1 MKWDRERA
9 QDALCQ
15 IDASILDGIAALN
28 RRVYRAAGIHPL
40 LLLLAV
46 TVGSLVVSA
55 SIIVSAGSEDVEAML
70 LFLIALSVFLWPTVK
85 SALGLARAVRREW
98 TLSTYKPAMAYHL
111 ATRTLWKRRMGGL
124 LRCLAVFS
132 MLFAA
137 NLHWPAPDF
146 ILYLA
151 MLCLVV
157 PLEVYVRHAEPPVPT
172 DGGHLAR
179 DLQASPA

>member
-28 RRVYRAAGIHPL
+28 RRVYRVAGVHPL

-46 TVGSLVVSA
+46 TVGSLLVSA
-55 SIIVSAGSEDVEAML
+55 SIIVSAGSEGIETML
-70 LFLIALSVFLWPTVK
+70 IFLIALSVFLWPSVK
-85 SALGLARAVRREW
+85 SALGLTRAVRREW
-98 TLSTYKPAMAYHL
+98 TLSSYKAVMAYHL
-111 ATRTLWKRRMGGL
+111 AARTLWKRRMSGL

-132 MLFAA
+132 ILFAA

-151 MLCLVV
+151 VLCILV

-172 DGGHLAR
+172 DGGRLAS